1 MPEGPEV
8 RRFAIT
14 LAEKMSGRSLRDVE
28 VLSGRYLKNDLEGL
42 SFLKAN
48 LPTQIV
54 GVGSH
59 GKFIYWI
66 AKNEIFLH
74 SSLGMTGSWS
84 NKETSHSRVKFD
96 FDNGSIYFNDQR
108 NFGTLKFVPGKKSLI
123 QKLESLGPDMLAEDV
138 ANGVFIERL
147 GLKPDWSVS
156 RAIMDQKVISGVGNY
171 VKAES
176 LWLARISPHRTV
188 SSLSPQEMSVLNGSI
203 KSVLRESFQR
213 GGATI
218 QSYQT
223 FDGKKGEYTRQFA
236 VYNRSEDP
244 DGNPVIKEKTD
255 DGRTTH
261 WVPTIQR

>member
-8 RRFAIT
+8 RRFAMT
-14 LAEKMSGRSLRDVE
+14 LAENVSGKVLRDVE
-28 VLSGRYLKNDLEGL
+28 VLSGRYSKNELEGL
-42 SFLKAN
+42 RFLKAN

-66 AKNEIFLH
+66 SKNEIFLH

-84 NKETSHSRVKFD
+84 DKPTSHARVRFD
-96 FDNGSIYFNDQR
+96 FDGVSVYFNDQR
-108 NFGTLKFVPGKKSLI
+108 NFGTLKFVPGKKALI
-123 QKLESLGPDMLAEDV
+123 EKLKTLGPDMLAEDITDD
-138 ANGVFIERL
+138 VFIDRL
-147 GLKPDWSVS
+147 KLKPDKTIAE
-156 RAIMDQKVISGVGNY
+156 AIMDQKVIAGVGNY

-176 LWLARISPHRTV
+176 LWFARLSPHRKV
-188 SSLSPQEMSVLNGSI
+188 SSLLPQEMSMLNGSI

-218 QSYQT
+218 QTYQT
-223 FDGKKGEYTRQFA
+223 FDGKKGEYTRQFS
-236 VYNRSEDP
+236 VYNRKEDP
-244 DGNPVIKEKTD
+244 DGNPVVKEKTA

-261 WVPTIQR
+261 WVPTVQR